1 MKKFITFKQLKSRY
15 DLVICGGNFS
25 EIAKSINPVFYH
37 YGKYGWDCDIIT
49 GYFEREDR
57 VYSVAICLGYRCA
70 GMELKGMYEF
80 MHAKNELAKMHVL
93 DEEQFWNDLQNFV
106 FKD

>member
-1 MKKFITFKQLKSRY
+1 MKTFLSFKKLKERY
-15 DLVICGGNFS
+15 DLVIYGGNFS
-25 EIAKSINPVFYH
+25 EIAKTIDPVFYH

-49 GYFEREDR
+49 GYITHNEKI
-57 VYSVAICLGYRCA
+57 YSVAVCLGYRPA

-93 DEEQFWNDLQNFV
+93 DEKQFWTDLQNFV